1 MKIRNIPLFFLCYF
15 IANSY
20 TLALDKEEIIAH
32 FQTSLKGLSSISFNF
47 NDETHKGITGSLHAI
62 KGNKYRI
69 ITEDRT
75 IYCDAY
81 KIWNYTPNDNKV
93 IISEFDPNRAN
104 LSIEGIFFG
113 LIDKMQIE
121 QFTKEHST
129 KKSNQLYKVSF
140 KPNQEYSKR
149 YKVNKVNIWINE
161 DKEIKN
167 ISTEYNSAI
176 QKWKISNLKINPK
189 IKAELFKFSA
199 PKDCKII
206 ELD

>member
-1 MKIRNIPLFFLCYF
+1 MKNKFAPLLFLCYF
-15 IANSY
+15 IAYSHSF
-20 TLALDKEEIIAH
+20 ALDKSEVIAH
-32 FQTSLKGLSSISFNF
+32 FQNSLKGLSSISFNF
-47 NDETHKGITGSLHAI
+47 NDESHKGVTGSLSAI

-69 ITEDRT
+69 ITEDRS
-75 IYCDAY
+75 IYCDGNR
-81 KIWNYTPNDNKV
+81 IWNYTPNDNKV
-93 IISEFDPNRAN
+93 IVSEFDPNRAN

-161 DKEIKN
+161 DKEIQY

-189 IKAELFKFSA
+189 IKAEIFKFSA
-199 PKDCKII
+199 PKDCKTI